1 MVVPNSLTN
10 CGFFVYSYS
19 PPVLLC
25 LEGTNH
31 SKYGV
36 TKVNIERMKPNTQV
50 IYMIN
55 MHM

>member
-36 TKVNIERMKPNTQV
+36 TKVNRKNEAKYPS
-50 IYMIN
+50 YL
-55 MHM
+55 HD